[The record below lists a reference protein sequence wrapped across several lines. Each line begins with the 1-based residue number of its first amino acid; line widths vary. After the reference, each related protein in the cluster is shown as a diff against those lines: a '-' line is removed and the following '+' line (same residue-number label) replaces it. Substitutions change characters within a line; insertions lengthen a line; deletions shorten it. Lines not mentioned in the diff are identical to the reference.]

1 VYLLLLELG
10 GKLNGNLVRNEHIC
24 RTNVSS
30 VNLKKFN
37 KSYIGGTI
45 HFSSVYIVDGQ
56 WHLCALTDTND
67 ALSLVGLGPGLGLGD
82 VLIFLILLVL
92 L

>member
-45 HFSSVYIVDGQ
+45 HFSSVYIVEGQ
-56 WHLCALTDTND
+56 WHLCVLITDTHD
-67 ALSLVGLGPGLGLGD
+67 ALSLVGLGLGLGD
-82 VLIFLILLVL
+82 VLIFLNLLVL